1 MNGDV
6 GALPHL
12 KIVELCATCYMCDA
26 YHGYK
31 LAHCYAKSSCW
42 SSKRILNHLNAFSW
56 ETVGVVVTI
65 KVKIIER
72 RVVILIEAPWR
83 INFYCNCNQRRTT

>member
-1 MNGDV
+1 MNGDA

-26 YHGYK
+26 CHGYK
-31 LAHCYAKSSCW
+31 LAHPNVKSSCW
-42 SSKRILNHLNAFSW
+42 SSKRILINLTAFPW
-56 ETVGVVVTI
+56 EAVGVAVTI
-65 KVKIIER
+65 KVEIIGR
-72 RVVILIEAPWR
+72 RVVIEAPWR